1 MTVPATIPAIEV
13 VHRTSLTLNDDFV
26 KQVMADRY
34 IVVGQALSA
43 ELRIT
48 HTRKWGSQVLDREL
62 QCCFDVQAD
71 PDSWLIGGMRRCY
84 FMAKVSTQGYYAGD
98 QLFTD
103 AHHTSRTT
111 TSSHSHFY
119 SSRNEVD
126 IWYCLPSRSGQFKPI
141 RRRQPHLPAR
151 PKLDRCHAKRTI
163 RRRRK
168 RSWLSPTSAA
178 RPCASTRARLVM
190 LLGSSNR
197 RRGGYDRRPFNAH
210 VTEAYQ

>member
-26 KQVMADRY
+26 KQVMADQY

-84 FMAKVSTQGYYAGD
+84 FMAKVSTQGYYAGN
-98 QLFTD
+98 QLFAD
-103 AHHTSRTT
+103 AHHEQENDQLSFPLLLFPQR
-111 TSSHSHFY
+111 SGHL
-119 SSRNEVD
+119 V
-126 IWYCLPSRSGQFKPI
+126 LPSVKIWAVPADLAETASLAGPSK
-141 RRRQPHLPAR
+141 AR
-151 PKLDRCHAKRTI
+151 P
-163 RRRRK
+163 
-168 RSWLSPTSAA
+168 LSCETDNTTETKTVLAIPN
-178 RPCASTRARLVM
+178 
-190 LLGSSNR
+190 LGSTTMCLDTGKTGNAAWLVESTP
-197 RRGGYDRRPFNAH
+197 RG
-210 VTEAYQ
+210 V